1 MIKDILEKFKKHK
14 NHIFEYKSW
23 LLLYR
28 DKQVTPGSL
37 VLIYCEKDEDSLGG
51 ISSEAFSHLPKFI
64 NAIEES
70 MRKIYKAEKFNYLA
84 LMMVDS
90 QPHFHIFPR
99 YSKPVKF
106 EGKECLDLDW
116 PLPVSIKKNIEI
128 NGEISAMF
136 KKNLSSNLSRILN

>member
-1 MIKDILEKFKKHK
+1 MIKDILEKFNKHK
-14 NHIFEYKSW
+14 NHIFEYQSW

-28 DKQVTPGSL
+28 DKQVTPGSM

-51 ISSEAFSHLPKFI
+51 ISSQAFSYLPKFI

-70 MRKIYKAEKFNYLA
+70 MRKIYEAEKFNYLA

-106 EGKECLDLDW
+106 EGKEYLDMDW
-116 PLPVSIKKNIEI
+116 PLPVSIQRDIEI
-128 NGEISAMF
+128 NDEISEMF
-136 KKNLSSNLSRILN
+136 KKNLSGNLSRILN

>member
-1 MIKDILEKFKKHK
+1 MIKDILKKFNKHK
-14 NHIFEYKSW
+14 NYIFEYKSW

-28 DKQVTPGSL
+28 NKQVTPGSL

-51 ISSEAFSHLPKFI
+51 ISSEAFYHLPKFI

-106 EGKECLDLDW
+106 EGREFLDMDW
-116 PLPVSIKKNIEI
+116 PLPVSIQRDLEI
-128 NGEISAMF
+128 NDEIGGMF
-136 KKNLSSNLSRILN
+136 KKNLTSSLSKILN

>member
-1 MIKDILEKFKKHK
+1 MIKDIIEKFNKQK
-14 NHIFEYKSW
+14 NYIFEYQSW

-37 VLIYCEKDEDSLGG
+37 VLIYSERDEDSLGG
-51 ISSEAFSHLPKFI
+51 VSSQAFSHLPKFI
-64 NAIEES
+64 NAIEKS
-70 MRKIYKAEKFNYLA
+70 IRKIYKAEKFNYLA
-84 LMMVDS
+84 LMMVDP

-106 EGKECLDLDW
+106 EGKEYLDMDW
-116 PLPVSIKKNIEI
+116 PMPVSIQRDLKI
-128 NGEISAMF
+128 NSEVSEAF